1 MNIEQLLQNTISEL
15 KKSLGNTS
23 RKVVLILCVTQLIS
37 ANGFYISQKITTGR
51 FFYHYSVGIITC
63 TLSLF
68 CLFTAIYYYRL
79 LNDKPFVFFSKIEQ
93 RYSFSVELILKW
105 IICLLLMTYC
115 TLVMCGYGNI
125 SSDTLLFDFS
135 LGLTFIF
142 IISMLLGK
150 NIALFWTIIVVF
162 VLLIVNNN
170 QDGSIRYNYLTPA
183 ESQRYEAALFAKKKW
198 AIEREEILT
207 KNHLKTPKKTK
218 YVIQWF
224 FILLV
229 GGVIAYFYNGT
240 SHQIFKLLP
249 NIYTNLEE
257 IIKQHIKNEKEH
269 IVELNVIEEQKLLLK
284 QEGLKSELNFL
295 KAQINPHFLYNM
307 LNYFYVKSY
316 DYSLELAESIRK
328 LSDIMRYSL
337 NDGLDIEVDLFE
349 DIQYVKLLI
358 SLNQVRYDNN
368 LCVIYEEQIVYP
380 QKVLPLI
387 FITLAENSF
396 KHGKLNDPKIPLS
409 ISIKTDKNSI
419 SFLISNKKKKAN
431 ILKKSTNLGLQNIKN
446 RLDLFYTN
454 NYEMTIIE
462 DENKYSCELMINTN
476 LK

>member
-1 MNIEQLLQNTISEL
+1 MDIEHLLQNTIIEL
-15 KKSLGNTS
+15 KKTLGNTS
-23 RKVVLILCVTQLIS
+23 RKVVLILCITQLIS
-37 ANGFYISQKITTGR
+37 ANGFYLSQKITTGS

-79 LNDKPFVFFSKIEQ
+79 LNDKPLAFFSKIEQ

-170 QDGSIRYNYLTPA
+170 QDSSIRYNYLTPA
-183 ESQRYEAALFAKKKW
+183 ESQRYEAALFAKKPW
-198 AIEREEILT
+198 AIEREKILT
-207 KNHLKTPKKTK
+207 ENHLKTPKKTK
-218 YVIQWF
+218 YFIQWF

-240 SHQIFKLLP
+240 SHQIFNLLP
-249 NIYTNLEE
+249 NIYANLEE
-257 IIKQHIKNEKEH
+257 VIKEHIKNEKKH
-269 IVELNVIEEQKLLLK
+269 IVELNVKEEQRLLLK

-316 DYSLELAESIRK
+316 DYSMELAESIRK

-337 NDGLDIEVDLFE
+337 NDTNDLEVDLSE
-349 DIQYVKLLI
+349 DIAYVKLLI

-368 LCVIYEEQIVYP
+368 LPIVYEEQIVYP

-387 FITLAENSF
+387 LITLVENSF
-396 KHGKLNDPKIPLS
+396 KHGKLNDPKTPLS
-409 ISIKTDKNSI
+409 ILVKTDKKSMY
-419 SFLISNKKKKAN
+419 FLISNKKKSAN
-431 ILKKSTNLGLQNIKN
+431 HLKKTTRLGLQNIKN
-446 RLDLFYTN
+446 RLDLFYKN
-454 NYEMTIIE
+454 NYKMTIIE
-462 DENKYSCELMINTN
+462 DEYKYSCELIIFYND
-476 LK
+476 